1 MHFKGPVS
9 IHVNIPCL
17 EKSEK
22 SEKDSVEEEE
32 VSVEDNENEG
42 TFEDEVNE
50 GTVEEG
56 ENEGTV
62 EEGEK
67 EVSVEDETET
77 CNDRLDNVGDVEDP
91 NSVDLRSCSLYQ
103 LSKIHD

>member
-56 ENEGTV
+56 E
-62 EEGEK
+62 K